1 MPVNKWHKPLV
12 VNNHNMNITEIK
24 KKFALNEKKQKKNVG
39 TVIVDSVKVSLNEF
53 PDKYK

>member
-1 MPVNKWHKPLV
+1 MTVNKWHKPLV
-12 VNNHNMNITEIK
+12 VNSHNMNIIEIK